1 MEPPTPAGP
10 LARVPRAPDR
20 AIELPMTL
28 LVPRHHARGRS
39 APPQNAGSVTVG
51 RAPCATTAPVE
62 AVGGGRPAPGSTG
75 PCSSGSRAGTTR
87 AASTPRSAT
96 APPPVPP
103 PAGSDSEVPAEQPPG
118 VVDGVVLEDGV
129 RVIGGL
135 SKPVQCLPLR
145 ALIHRQGQKISGGE
159 VVGVIVD
166 PVALAVHANRHLA
179 PHRERRPHS
188 RVARPSVLVK
198 RHFNWVEDCLDSGG
212 ETRWLHHGS
221 IIPSRELSTVTERRV
236 RVTLAAEQ
244 SGASGMLSQ
253 TRSSGSLGARL
264 HL

>member
-28 LVPRHHARGRS
+28 LVRRHHARGRS

-51 RAPCATTAPVE
+51 RARCATTAPVE

-145 ALIHRQGQKISGGE
+145 ALIHRQRQKISGGE

-179 PHRERRPHS
+179 PPSAKTSQSRGLPIRCREASFQLGGGLSRLRR
-188 RVARPSVLVK
+188 
-198 RHFNWVEDCLDSGG
+198 
-212 ETRWLHHGS
+212 
-221 IIPSRELSTVTERRV
+221 
-236 RVTLAAEQ
+236 
-244 SGASGMLSQ
+244 
-253 TRSSGSLGARL
+253 
-264 HL
+264 

>member
-1 MEPPTPAGP
+1 M
-10 LARVPRAPDR
+10 
-20 AIELPMTL
+20 
-28 LVPRHHARGRS
+28 
-39 APPQNAGSVTVG
+39 
-51 RAPCATTAPVE
+51 
-62 AVGGGRPAPGSTG
+62 
-75 PCSSGSRAGTTR
+75 
-87 AASTPRSAT
+87 
-96 APPPVPP
+96 
-103 PAGSDSEVPAEQPPG
+103 
-118 VVDGVVLEDGV
+118 VLEDGV

-221 IIPSRELSTVTERRV
+221 IIPSGELSTVTERRV

-244 SGASGMLSQ
+244 SGASGMLCQ